1 MGSIRIKKNNQNY
14 LNKIQSINP
23 EIFAGRKNLD
33 FSYNRVL
40 KNILLSKVF
49 KSTKNCNNFI
59 NKKIEFKVYKN
70 FIKVCF

>member
-1 MGSIRIKKNNQNY
+1 MRSIKIKKDNQNY
-14 LNKIQSINP
+14 LKKIKTINP
-23 EIFAGRKNLD
+23 KIFAGRKNLD

-49 KSTKNCNNFI
+49 KNTKNCNDFI